1 MKVKFIKPRVLNPAF
16 IIIFILSFL
25 GLVSYGF
32 SHVQAFLISTFSTTM
47 AFLLYYFIFSKKFF
61 IKDFFHFFIGFS
73 IGILFAYLIYLVVDI
88 LFFPLRNE
96 LFFVNVL
103 SFGIFPILFGILFV
117 ESLKKRSLISLF
129 KEEKDNNIPIK
140 VIDTSTL
147 IDYRIVDVLKAGFL
161 EGKFIIP
168 RFVLEELQF
177 IADTHDPV
185 ARNKG
190 RRGLEAVKELLKL
203 SKEKKGIFI
212 EIFEKDIPYLKKT
225 DEKLLELTRK
235 FDAKLLSL
243 DYNLIQLAN
252 IKGIETLNLN
262 DLINAL
268 KPNFVVGEDLVVSL
282 VKKGKDRN
290 QAIGYLNDGTMVIV
304 DNAGDKIGKK
314 VKVEV
319 TNILQTSAGRIVF
332 GKFKDFANEDE
343 REKIVN
349 SQETTQKEG

>member
-1 MKVKFIKPRVLNPAF
+1 
-16 IIIFILSFL
+16 
-25 GLVSYGF
+25 
-32 SHVQAFLISTFSTTM
+32 
-47 AFLLYYFIFSKKFF
+47 
-61 IKDFFHFFIGFS
+61 
-73 IGILFAYLIYLVVDI
+73 
-88 LFFPLRNE
+88 
-96 LFFVNVL
+96 
-103 SFGIFPILFGILFV
+103 
-117 ESLKKRSLISLF
+117 
-129 KEEKDNNIPIK
+129 
-140 VIDTSTL
+140 
-147 IDYRIVDVLKAGFL
+147 
-161 EGKFIIP
+161 
-168 RFVLEELQF
+168 
-177 IADTHDPV
+177 
-185 ARNKG
+185 
-190 RRGLEAVKELLKL
+190 
-203 SKEKKGIFI
+203 
-212 EIFEKDIPYLKKT
+212 
-225 DEKLLELTRK
+225 
-235 FDAKLLSL
+235 L